1 MKKLIILFSALFIFG
16 CSSYPDVRQ
25 GLEGIHQVS
34 ILGEDVRDTE
44 SKAYKQANAFCKSQK
59 KKVEFLSDEV
69 FKATP
74 AELDTDVKMFKKSE
88 SVAIDVSFRCI

>member
-1 MKKLIILFSALFIFG
+1 MKKLIVLSSAFLVFG
-16 CSSYPDVRQ
+16 CSSYPDVRP
-25 GLEGIHQVS
+25 GLEGIHQISV
-34 ILGEDVRDTE
+34 LGEDVKDTE
-44 SKAYKQANAFCKSQK
+44 SKAYKEANAFCKSQK

-74 AELDTDVKMFKKSE
+74 NELDNDIEMFKKSE